1 MMSNFILLRKTHRL
15 QAVAGL
21 TKAGKVA
28 PPARNVTALAFSRK
42 PSPKVQALLDLPDF
56 VPPSKKGK
64 SNV

>member
-1 MMSNFILLRKTHRL
+1 MSNIVLRKSQRL

-21 TKAGKVA
+21 TKAGKVS
-28 PPARNVTALAFSRK
+28 PPKPCITALASSRK
-42 PSPKVQALLDLPDF
+42 RSPKVQAILDLPDF

>member
-1 MMSNFILLRKTHRL
+1 MSNFILRKTHRL

>member
-1 MMSNFILLRKTHRL
+1 MSNFILRNTHRL

-21 TKAGKVA
+21 TKSGKVA
-28 PPARNVTALAFSRK
+28 PPAPNVTALAHGRK
-42 PSPKVQALLDLPDF
+42 LSPKAQAILDLPDF

>member
-1 MMSNFILLRKTHRL
+1 MSNFVLRNTHRL